1 MGKKPV
7 IILLVGLILASG
19 LFFAKKTTAQ
29 IVATPTPP
37 YETCGGSGCPRP
49 NVTPGA
55 DEEPY
60 ECSASYEDWAVKKD
74 TNFWVKDEEVTA
86 LGKAGERSRQFLLWA
101 LTHRSIDNH
110 PTLMGVWSLSR
121 NITYFLLVVIAAIMG
136 LGIIVGKKYNLGTK
150 IEVWPL
156 VFKLAFAF
164 LYATFS
170 AAIILL
176 IIQLSDMLMLFF
188 NETLGVSKLFNI
200 FFLQNGISDSVI
212 NTSEEA
218 YRTFQGCRNLNISLL
233 DAVKTSKFLIN
244 ITNLI
249 YYFIG
254 VMIVLR
260 KIILW
265 FLLFVSPFLALLM
278 PFVFIRNVGWI
289 WVGVFFQWVFYGP
302 LFALF
307 LGGLARIW
315 SAASHIPFVF
325 DFSRTD
331 SYSGFIYPTTVNILY
346 GGPAQKLSFLNSSN
360 YVDTFAEY
368 IISLL
373 MLLAV
378 VFFPWWLL
386 RIFRDY
392 CCDGINAMKNIL
404 ISMYDQMRSGQP
416 PSIQPS
422 APSSLK
428 SAVSLKIPKETETT
442 VKTRLE
448 TVEEIKRTKT
458 EDISRSLNLSAS
470 KITDVARFE
479 TNHQLKENVK
489 HNLDYL
495 TNPTKAETP
504 TEKQKYMN
512 IRTELFSRAVKQDR
526 VAKQILSSISTS
538 RVEQIQRREELIK
551 TVPQTT
557 PTANIVS
564 VKVNLP
570 LQKVSSVG
578 GSFVSSVS
586 ANNSFVSSVSQ
597 FNQSPQAQV
606 QTILNS
612 LKTNIN
618 QTPTKIVQSIVKE
631 TGIVKERVV
640 EVIKTISN
648 VTKNDK
654 DVIEYMSTNNNFI
667 NSLSQTTQL
676 PADQIKQVIE
686 VYKENY
692 SQLPT
697 SIIDLAVTKT
707 NLAKEKV
714 VQVISHVS
722 DFIKM
727 KNNLVGEIA
736 KAENINVA
744 DVERV
749 IQTQMPLISEPEK
762 HVEQTVPIPTTV
774 SIEDYEEVK
783 KMWVKQYEKG
793 EVPVTE
799 NISSRRQWIDQD
811 TVFITNTLNKLLST
825 DEKIKQEGFDDIGY
839 ILPIFLINNL
849 KGEELLVY
857 LKAKLEAAK
866 MVGEILEKERE
877 ITERLKTKSEEE
889 LVDVEKPKE
898 KEAEKTMEMK
908 KELPDL

>member
-1 MGKKPV
+1 MGKKPI
-7 IILLVGLILASG
+7 IILLVVLTVFMG
-19 LFFAKKTTAQ
+19 LFFVNVSYA
-29 IVATPTPP
+29 VDPTPTPP
-37 YETCGGSGCPRP
+37 YESCGGSGCPRP
-49 NVTPGA
+49 NITPS
-55 DEEPY
+55 Y
-60 ECSASYEDWAVKKD
+60 ECAASYEDWATKKD

-86 LGKAGERSRQFLLWA
+86 LGKAGERSRQFLLWT

-121 NITYFLLVVIAAIMG
+121 NITYFLLVVVAAVMG
-136 LGIIVGKKYNLGTK
+136 LGIIVGKKYNFGTK

-156 VFKLAFAF
+156 VFKIAFAF

-170 AAIILL
+170 AAIVLL

-188 NETLGVSKLFNI
+188 NETLGVDKLFNI
-200 FFLQNGISDSVI
+200 FFLQNGVSESVI
-212 NTSEEA
+212 KNSEEA
-218 YRTFQGCRNLNISLL
+218 YRTFQGCRNLNVTLV

-265 FLLFVSPFLALLM
+265 LLLFVSPFLAVLM

-289 WVGVFFQWVFYGP
+289 WIGVFFQWVFYGP

-307 LGGLARIW
+307 LGGLAQIW
-315 SAASHIPFVF
+315 GAASHIPFVF
-325 DFSRTD
+325 DFSRTNN
-331 SYSGFIYPTTVNILY
+331 YSGFIYPTTVNILY
-346 GGPAQKLSFLNSSN
+346 GGPAQTLSFVNSSN

-392 CCDGINAMKNIL
+392 CCDGISAMKNIL
-404 ISMYDQMRSGQP
+404 MSMYDQIRSGQP
-416 PSIQPS
+416 PAIQPS

-428 SAVSLKIPKETETT
+428 SSVSLQVPQETT
-442 VKTRLE
+442 VRTRLE
-448 TVEEIKRTKT
+448 TIEEIKRTKT

-479 TNHQLKENVK
+479 TNHQLQESVK

-504 TEKQKYMN
+504 TERQKYMN
-512 IRTELFSRAVKQDR
+512 IRTELFTRAVKEDR

-551 TVPQTT
+551 TAPQAAPVT
-557 PTANIVS
+557 NVVS

-570 LQKVSSVG
+570 QQKVSSVNN
-578 GSFVSSVS
+578 SFISSIS
-586 ANNSFVSSVSQ
+586 ANNNFVNSVSQ
-597 FNQSPQAQV
+597 FSQAPPAQI

-618 QTPTKIVQSIVKE
+618 QRPTKIVQSIAQQ
-631 TGIVKERVV
+631 TGIAKERVV
-640 EVIKTISN
+640 DVIKTVSS
-648 VTKNDK
+648 VMKNDK
-654 DVIEYMSTNNNFI
+654 SVVEFISTNNNFI
-667 NSLSQTTQL
+667 NNLSQTTQL
-676 PADQIKQVIE
+676 PADQIKQVVE
-686 VYKENY
+686 VYKENL
-692 SQLPT
+692 SQPQL
-697 SIIDLAVTKT
+697 SVVDLAAAKT
-707 NLAKEKV
+707 GVNKEKV
-714 VQVISHVS
+714 VEIINHVS

-727 KNNLVGEIA
+727 KNSLVKEVA
-736 KAENINVA
+736 KTEGLNVT
-744 DVERV
+744 DIERV
-749 IQTQMPLISEPEK
+749 VQTQMPLVSEPEK
-762 HVEQTVPIPTTV
+762 HIEQTVLIPPTV

-799 NISSRRQWIDQD
+799 NISSRRQWVDQD
-811 TVFITNTLNKLLST
+811 IVFITNTLNKLLSP
-825 DEKIKQEGFDDIGY
+825 DEPIKQEGFDDLGY

-849 KGEELLVY
+849 KGDELLVY

-866 MVGEILEKERE
+866 MVGEVLEKEKE
-877 ITERLKTKSEEE
+877 ITERLKAKSEEE